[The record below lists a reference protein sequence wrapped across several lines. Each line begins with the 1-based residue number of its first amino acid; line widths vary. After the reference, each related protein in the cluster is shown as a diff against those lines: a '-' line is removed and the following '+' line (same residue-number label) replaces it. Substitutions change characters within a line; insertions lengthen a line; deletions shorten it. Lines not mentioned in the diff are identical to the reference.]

1 MKNTEIERK
10 FLVSPENLPNLSRFI
25 YGDTT
30 QGYVQ
35 NIGSSYLYRLR
46 QVIFMSPGGGCI
58 GNRYY
63 QTIKGLGN
71 KKRKEYEIELFK
83 PQFGEMWPL
92 CENLIIHKF
101 RYEIPLEGYE
111 EHADLDIYKNQ
122 LNGLISVEVEFK
134 TEEKCD
140 AFIPPVWFG
149 REVTEEGEYSNFY
162 MAINGLPSKLI

>member
-10 FLVSPENLPNLSRFI
+10 FLISKENLPDLSKFI

-46 QVIFMSPGGGCI
+46 QIIFMSPSNFCLGD
-58 GNRYY
+58 RYY
-63 QTIKGLGN
+63 QTVKGFGR
-71 KKRKEYEIELFK
+71 KKRKEYEIELLK
-83 PQFGEMWPL
+83 PQFSTMWPL

-101 RYEIPLEGYE
+101 RYEVELPGQE
-111 EHADLDIYKNQ
+111 EHADLDIFKNE
-122 LNGLISVEVEFK
+122 LSGLITVEVEFK

-140 AFIPPVWFG
+140 AFVPPSWFG
-149 REVTEEGEYSNFY
+149 REVTEEKEYSNFY
-162 MAINGLPSKLI
+162 MAVNGLPSKLI